1 MSGVARA
8 AARLAHKE
16 TRMASRKPHI
26 LIIGGGIGGMAAA
39 LALLKRGFD
48 VDVYEQSAEL
58 REVGAG
64 IQISPNGNRALDALG
79 VFETLRELSSK
90 AESKEVRLWNTGRTW
105 KTFDL
110 GAEAVQ
116 RYGFPYLTVYRPDL
130 LTVLA
135 DAVRREKADAIH
147 LGARCVEVREA
158 GETVS
163 ATFEDGRQA
172 SGDALIGADGVHSMI
187 RTALFGGG
195 PSKFLGMSVWRG
207 LIPMDRLPAKM
218 KRSVAAAWLGPKGHV
233 VHYPLRNGEM
243 LNFVA
248 TVEHEDWTFESWS
261 VEGANG
267 DCAAD
272 FAGWHSEIQAMI
284 ANAPR
289 LIRWALVGRPF
300 LPHWTKGRISLLGDA
315 CHPTLQLLAQGAVM
329 AIEDAVILGRCFEEY
344 ADVHTALTHYENA
357 RSDITRRKVQGAAD
371 NVARFHNPAFN
382 DEQDAETFIAREWGR
397 EAILDR
403 YEWMFTYD
411 VATTAV

>member
-1 MSGVARA
+1 
-8 AARLAHKE
+8 
-16 TRMASRKPHI
+16 MANDKPHI

-64 IQISPNGNRALDALG
+64 IQISPNGNRALEALG

-110 GAEAVQ
+110 GTEAVQ

-130 LTVLA
+130 LNVLA
-135 DAVRREKADAIH
+135 DAVRREKADGIH
-147 LGARCVEVREA
+147 LGARCIQVTEK
-158 GETVS
+158 GEQVFVK
-163 ATFEDGRQA
+163 FEDGRQA

-187 RTALFGGG
+187 RTTLFGGG

-207 LIPMDRLPAKM
+207 LIPMGRLPAEM

-248 TVEHEDWTFESWS
+248 TVEHETWKYDTWS
-261 VEGANG
+261 IEGANA

-272 FAGWHSEIQAMI
+272 FAGWHPEIQTLI

-300 LPHWTKGRISLLGDA
+300 LPQWTKSRISLLGDA

-329 AIEDAVILGRCFEEY
+329 AIEDAVILGRCFDKY
-344 ADVHTALTHYENA
+344 SDVHAALCQYEAA
-357 RSDITRRKVQGAAD
+357 RKEITQRKVQGAAD
-371 NVARFHNPAFN
+371 NVVRFHNPSLC
-382 DEQDAETFIAREWGR
+382 DEQRAEEFIAREWGR
-397 EAILDR
+397 QAILAR

-411 VATTAV
+411 VMAVAV